1 MNLTKEQILAK
12 IEAAEAELANLKAEL
27 NKPDKFEFKY
37 PFSASYLIGTN
48 STATETT
55 GTLAAYLTHGR
66 YRINSDTA
74 DQAVQLNRESNL
86 IGAIAEQID
95 PDFASKVLWDGDVRN
110 SCIEYVISSKQYV
123 IVSTSYFKTL
133 GVVFMPKEVAEQ
145 VCEILNSNQVSLKD

>member
-37 PFSASYLIGTN
+37 PLGCTFIIDDGIIHENANGCDSLFIHS
-48 STATETT
+48 
-55 GTLAAYLTHGR
+55 GR
-66 YRINSDTA
+66 YRINSNNA
-74 DQAVQLNRESNL
+74 EQAVRLNRESNL

-95 PDFASKVLWDGDVRN
+95 PDFASKVLWGGDIRN
-110 SCIEYVISSKQYV
+110 YCIEYVISSKQYV
-123 IVSTSYFKTL
+123 LVSTSYFKTP

>member
-37 PFSASYLIGTN
+37 TLNTSYFISTSCISNEASGSSAT
-48 STATETT
+48 
-55 GTLAAYLTHGR
+55 YLTHGR
-66 YRINSDTA
+66 YRISSDNA
-74 DQAVQLNRESNL
+74 EQAVQLNRESNL

-95 PDFASKVLWDGDVRN
+95 PDFASEVVWDGEIRN
-110 SCIEYVISSKQYV
+110 YYIEYNVNSRQYV
-123 IVSTSYFKTL
+123 LVSTSFFKTP
-133 GVVFMPKEVAEQ
+133 GVVFMTKEVAEQ

>member
-27 NKPDKFEFKY
+27 NKPEFKY
-37 PFSASYLIGTN
+37 QYYASFMIEKDRVINEAAGT
-48 STATETT
+48 SEFC
-55 GTLAAYLTHGR
+55 LTNGR
-66 YRINSDTA
+66 YRIKSDNA
-74 DQAVQLNRESNL
+74 EQAVQLNRESNL

-95 PDFASKVLWDGDVRN
+95 PDFASKVLWGGDIRN
-110 SCIEYVISSKQYV
+110 YCIEYVISSKQYV
-123 IVSTSYFKTL
+123 IVSTSYFKTP

>member
-1 MNLTKEQILAK
+1 MKLTKEQILAK

-37 PFSASYLIGTN
+37 PHGSSFLIDKNHVIKEATGTCKSYLANGM
-48 STATETT
+48 
-55 GTLAAYLTHGR
+55 
-66 YRINSDTA
+66 YRAKLNNA
-74 DQAVQLNRESNL
+74 EQAVQLNRESNL

-95 PDFASKVLWDGDVRN
+95 PDFASKVLWGGDSRN
-110 SCIEYVISSKQYV
+110 YYIEYNINSKQYV
-123 IVSTSYFKTL
+123 LVSTSFFKTP

>member
-37 PFSASYLIGTN
+37 PFSASYLIGAN

-55 GTLAAYLTHGR
+55 GTLAAYLTYGR
-66 YRINSDTA
+66 YRINSDNA
-74 DQAVQLNRESNL
+74 EQAVQLNRESNL

-95 PDFASKVLWDGDVRN
+95 PDFASKVLWGNDIRN
-110 SCIEYVISSKQYV
+110 YYIEYNINSRQYV
-123 IVSTSYFKTL
+123 LVSTSYFKTP
-133 GVVFMPKEVAEQ
+133 GVVFMPKEIAEQ

>member
-27 NKPDKFEFKY
+27 NKPNKFEFRY
-37 PFSASYLIGTN
+37 PFNVAYLIGMK
-48 STATETT
+48 STTHEAT

-66 YRINSDTA
+66 YRINSNNA
-74 DQAVQLNRESNL
+74 EQAVQLNRESNL

-95 PDFASKVLWDGDVRN
+95 PDFASKVVWDGDIRN
-110 SCIEYVISSKQYV
+110 YYIEYNLNSRQYV
-123 IVSTSYFKTL
+123 LVSTSFFKTP

>member
-37 PFSASYLIGTN
+37 PFNVAYLIGMESTTN
-48 STATETT
+48 EAT

-66 YRINSDTA
+66 YRINSNNA
-74 DQAVQLNRESNL
+74 EQAVQLNRESNL

-95 PDFASKVLWDGDVRN
+95 PDFASKVLWDNDIRN
-110 SCIEYVISSKQYV
+110 YCIEYVISSKQYV
-123 IVSTSYFKTL
+123 LVSTSYFKTP

>member
-12 IEAAEAELANLKAEL
+12 IEAAESELANLKAEL

-37 PFSASYLIGTN
+37 PYSNSFLIDKDHVINEVTGTCKSYLTN
-48 STATETT
+48 
-55 GTLAAYLTHGR
+55 GM
-66 YRINSDTA
+66 YRAKLNNA
-74 DQAVQLNRESNL
+74 EQAVQLNRESNL

-95 PDFASKVLWDGDVRN
+95 PDFASKVLWGGDIRN
-110 SCIEYVISSKQYV
+110 YCIEYVISSKQYV
-123 IVSTSYFKTL
+123 LVSTSYFKTP

>member
-37 PFSASYLIGTN
+37 PFSASYLIGTD
-48 STATETT
+48 STANETT

-66 YRINSDTA
+66 YRINSDNA
-74 DQAVQLNRESNL
+74 EQAVQLNRESNL

-95 PDFASKVLWDGDVRN
+95 PDFASKVLWGNDIRN
-110 SCIEYVISSKQYV
+110 YYIEYNINSRQYV
-123 IVSTSYFKTL
+123 LVSTSYFKTP
-133 GVVFMPKEVAEQ
+133 GVVFMPKEIAEQ

>member
-37 PFSASYLIGTN
+37 PYYASFMIAKDRVIN
-48 STATETT
+48 EAT
-55 GTLAAYLTHGR
+55 GTSEFCLTNGR
-66 YRINSDTA
+66 YRIKSCNA
-74 DQAVQLNRESNL
+74 KQAVQLNRESNL

-95 PDFASKVLWDGDVRN
+95 PDFASKVLWDGDTKN
-110 SCIEYVISSKQYV
+110 SCIEYNVNNKQYV
-123 IVSTSYFKTL
+123 IASTSYFKTP
-133 GVVFMPKEVAEQ
+133 GVVFMPKEIAEQ